1 VAEKLANHFGGI
13 DEIRQATYEQ
23 LLEAPEIGER
33 IAQSVLDFFKSPENE
48 EFISKL
54 ATAGLKLKTEG
65 GAFVAA
71 SDKLAGQTFVI
82 SGVFQHYERDELKNV
97 IKQNGG
103 KVVSSV
109 SAKINFLVAG
119 DNMGPAKLEKAN
131 ELGVKIISEEEFL
144 KMID

>member
-1 VAEKLANHFGGI
+1 NKLSA
-13 DEIRQATYEQ
+13 
-23 LLEAPEIGER
+23 
-33 IAQSVLDFFKSPENE
+33 
-48 EFISKL
+48 
-54 ATAGLKLKTEG
+54 AGLKLKTEG

-82 SGVFQHYERDELKNV
+82 SGVFKGFERDDLKNI

-109 SAKINFLVAG
+109 SAKLTYLVAG

-131 ELGVKIISEEEFL
+131 ELGVQIISEDEFL
-144 KMID
+144 KMIN